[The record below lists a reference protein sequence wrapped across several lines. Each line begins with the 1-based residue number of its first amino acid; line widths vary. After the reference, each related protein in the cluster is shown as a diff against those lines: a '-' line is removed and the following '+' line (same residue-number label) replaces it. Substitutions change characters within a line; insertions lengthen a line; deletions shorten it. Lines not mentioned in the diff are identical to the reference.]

1 MTFEDAVWIGLGI
14 RLPEPK
20 EQTMIDP
27 MTSYEQHEA
36 EQMER
41 LDEWAED
48 QHQTELELHAKEL
61 WARTRRYFVHGE
73 PRERTHLHRLEILVR
88 NAHRVSR
95 ENYIC
100 EHEDEFQLHLLL
112 TEWGPGRLM
121 GYFAALAETEGK

>member
-48 QHQTELELHAKEL
+48 QHQTELELHAKQL
-61 WARTRRYFVHGE
+61 WKGTEFTGHGE
-73 PRERTHLHRLEILVR
+73 VRTQPHRLEILAR
-88 NAHRVSR
+88 NLHKVSR
-95 ENYIC
+95 YGAGEG
-100 EHEDEFQLHLLL
+100 HESEYQMDLLL
-112 TEWGPGRLM
+112 TEWGPGKLIA
-121 GYFAALAETEGK
+121 YFGALAETEGQ

>member
-1 MTFEDAVWIGLGI
+1 VTFEDAVWIGLGI

-48 QHQTELELHAKEL
+48 QHQTELELHAKQL
-61 WARTRRYFVHGE
+61 WTRTKTTTAGE
-73 PRERTHLHRLEILVR
+73 VRTQPHRLEILAR
-88 NAHRVSR
+88 NLHKVSR
-95 ENYIC
+95 YGAGEG
-100 EHEDEFQLHLLL
+100 HESEYQMDLLL
-112 TEWGPGRLM
+112 TEWGPGKLIA
-121 GYFAALAETEGK
+121 YFGALAETEGQ

>member
-1 MTFEDAVWIGLGI
+1 
-14 RLPEPK
+14 
-20 EQTMIDP
+20 MIDP

-48 QHQTELELHAKEL
+48 QHQTELELHAKQL
-61 WARTRRYFVHGE
+61 WTRTRFIHRIHGQVI
-73 PRERTHLHRLEILVR
+73 ERSLLHRLEILTR

-95 ENYIC
+95 PNYIC

-112 TEWGPGRLM
+112 TEWGCGKLIA
-121 GYFAALAETEGK
+121 YFGALAETEGK